1 MTITNYKIDYLN
13 LLVISSIYIF
23 FGNLFR
29 SVSKTGGSLI
39 EYLLVFII
47 LSISILSLSDSVK
60 KQDNKALLFY
70 FFITYLILHSIVALA
85 YRPINLNVYFMKFF
99 TIFSMNSEY
108 QR

>member
-70 FFITYLILHSIVALA
+70 FS
-85 YRPINLNVYFMKFF
+85 
-99 TIFSMNSEY
+99 
-108 QR
+108 